1 PSELQTSVRFFVP
14 LSRRASIRQLAKRCP
29 TLKPAIATV
38 APSLTSATACWGDA
52 TVLSM
57 ALLSIN
63 RDGVRSRYLI
73 QFAGRPARRLCDSL
87 PRCQTS
93 WLPASVPHSSP
104 LSSKDLRIDYVDR
117 LALQPRH
124 QPGDRA
130 AVDALVTLLLAVAEV
145 RSADDVLHL
154 EQRVGSA
161 HDRLGFVDVDRR
173 EAGPAFLQ
181 RRDQRA
187 LRDNGRAAGVDKER
201 GRLHAREV
209 GGGDDAAR
217 LLSAEEMQA
226 HDVGVLEERL
236 AARRDL
242 ETLGLGACGRALAAP
257 AHDFHAEGA
266 PHAGRG
272 RADVPE

>member
-1 PSELQTSVRFFVP
+1 MPAPPARQRSTSIPWGTSSTSIFPLAICSSLAVGVPGRTENAAISFFTWLFSARIWPRVAPGSPSELQTSVRFFVP
-14 LSRRASIRQLAKRCP
+14 LSRRASIRLLAKRCP

-145 RSADDVLHL
+145 RSADD
-154 EQRVGSA
+154 
-161 HDRLGFVDVDRR
+161 
-173 EAGPAFLQ
+173 
-181 RRDQRA
+181 
-187 LRDNGRAAGVDKER
+187 
-201 GRLHAREV
+201 
-209 GGGDDAAR
+209 
-217 LLSAEEMQA
+217 
-226 HDVGVLEERL
+226 
-236 AARRDL
+236 
-242 ETLGLGACGRALAAP
+242 
-257 AHDFHAEGA
+257 
-266 PHAGRG
+266 
-272 RADVPE
+272 